1 MPFKGFKCQNNSSC
15 YKLNAYNNNS
25 ERLIRIFV
33 INIQFCNSNMTAV
46 IHMYLKTT
54 KYVETLLILLNKN
67 LNNVQSFAFFK
78 E

>member
-1 MPFKGFKCQNNSSC
+1 MYFC
-15 YKLNAYNNNS
+15 YKNS
-25 ERLIRIFV
+25 IF
-33 INIQFCNSNMTAV
+33 NSNMTAV
-46 IHMYLKTT
+46 IHMYLETT